1 MDQHLWL
8 YGRLHY
14 WSPTPM
20 MTQMHR
26 GLPWSLSHDSH
37 MCWDQKWGYHSLQ
50 SILDYKELWL
60 QRQGSILT
68 SQKSQR
74 QRSSLY
80 WWSDPL
86 LRSRMLVSARW
97 PLMWTW
103 RSCLSFCSR
112 DRGLKSQKR
121 ILFQRQGVFATEKET
136 LREMRS
142 LMDLFVYKSS
152 TKPSRRPKKSHERFA
167 NEQPAHLMLWHSS

>member
-1 MDQHLWL
+1 
-8 YGRLHY
+8 
-14 WSPTPM
+14 

-37 MCWDQKWGYHSLQ
+37 MCWDQKLGYHSLQ
-50 SILDYKELWL
+50 SILDYRELWL
-60 QRQGSILT
+60 QQQGSILT

-80 WWSDPL
+80 WWSDPW

-103 RSCLSFCSR
+103 RSCLCFCR
-112 DRGLKSQKR
+112 RYRGLKSQTR
-121 ILFQRQGVFATEKET
+121 ILFQRKGLSSTEKET
-136 LREMRS
+136 LRDLQS
-142 LMDLFVYKSS
+142 LKDLFVYKSS
-152 TKPSRRPKKSHERFA
+152 TKPSRQWEKCLERFA
-167 NEQPAHLMLWHSS
+167 NEQSAHLMLWHSS